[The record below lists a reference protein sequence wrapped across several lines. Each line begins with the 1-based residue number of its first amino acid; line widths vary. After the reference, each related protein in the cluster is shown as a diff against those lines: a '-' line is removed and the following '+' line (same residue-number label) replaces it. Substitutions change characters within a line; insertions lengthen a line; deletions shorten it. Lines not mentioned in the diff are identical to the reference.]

1 MYDAFE
7 ANLARS
13 MFAQQG
19 EKTFIDKVLAKD
31 DVNQIKALIKK
42 PKLTRED
49 LLELQ
54 YLLTGTEAK
63 LVNYSEYD
71 RYIILKFFVWIRE
84 FIKIAELLFDYE
96 EELALKSN
104 ICRKCTLIIKTL
116 RETEKKCECK
126 PPIPTMTLTKRAQKL
141 FDNNSILIQHNA
153 KFLIDLY
160 LNIARTSMSV
170 GAGGF
175 LELIRN
181 KYELYYPNMQQQQQP
196 QGFFS
201 MFTGKKG
208 G

>member
-7 ANLARS
+7 ANLARN
-13 MFAQQG
+13 MFTQQS

-31 DVNQIKALIKK
+31 DVNAIKALVKK

-54 YLLTGTEAK
+54 YLLTGNEAK

-96 EELALKSN
+96 EELASKSKICKICDNIINPTKDIGLK
-104 ICRKCTLIIKTL
+104 CKCANP
-116 RETEKKCECK
+116 R
-126 PPIPTMTLTKRAQKL
+126 PTMKLTKRAQKL